1 MTDQNNSL
9 INLGNLAEPA
19 KVLIEKVSDAVGGVF
34 KPWQIERVAKA
45 EARAEIIKTTA
56 QIEAS
61 ELQQRALRRFVT
73 EEAMK
78 QENIEN
84 ITKKAIPRL
93 AENAN
98 PSGIEKD
105 WLVDF
110 FDKSRI
116 VSDEEMQNLWS
127 AILAGEANRPGSYS
141 KRTLHLMASLDKK
154 DAVLFTKLCRFV
166 WVVGA
171 PVPLIF
177 DSQNEIY
184 TNNDINFSSLK
195 HLDAIGLISFESLS
209 GYKRTGFVK
218 NVAVAYG
225 SKITT
230 LEFPK
235 DEKNDLSIGHAIFTD
250 AGLQLAQFCQSKT
263 VEGFEEYVIAEWLK
277 TGVKDANRV
286 MYKGTIIENS
296 LSSKEILKKVRI
308 DKTWQDGDWTLH
320 DVFLDED
327 QIPELSRSL
336 DNGPWYIHIWY
347 QGKDDVKVIYKDK
360 IFDIKF
366 SDKSTWTDAVEH
378 GKTLGI
384 PEEQLDFPID

>member
-1 MTDQNNSL
+1 MADQNNSL

-19 KVLIEKVSDAVGGVF
+19 KVLIEKVSDAVGGAF

-45 EARAEIIKTTA
+45 EAKAEIIKANA
-56 QIEAS
+56 QIEIS
-61 ELQQRALRRFVT
+61 ELQKRALSRFFV
-73 EEAMK
+73 EEASK
-78 QENIEN
+78 QENIES
-84 ITKKAIPRL
+84 ITKKAIL
-93 AENAN
+93 QLSENAN
-98 PSGIEKD
+98 PGDIEKD

-154 DAVLFTKLCRFV
+154 DAVLFTKLCGFV
-166 WVVGA
+166 WVIGT
-171 PVPLIF
+171 PTPLIF
-177 DSQNEIY
+177 DSQNAIY
-184 TNNDINFSSLK
+184 TDNGINFSSLK

-209 GYKRTGFVK
+209 GYVRKGFGK
-218 NVAVAYG
+218 NVNIAYG

-230 LEFPK
+230 IEFPNT
-235 DEKNDLSIGHAIFTD
+235 EKNDLNIGHAMFTD
-250 AGLQLAQFCQSKT
+250 AGLQLAQFCQGET
-263 VEGFEEYVIAEWLK
+263 IAGFEEYSMSEWLK
-277 TGVKDANRV
+277 NGIKNANRI
-286 MYKGTIIENS
+286 MFKGTVIENS
-296 LSSKEILKKVRI
+296 LSNKEILKKLRI
-308 DKTWQDGDWTLH
+308 SKTWQTDDWTLH
-320 DVFLDED
+320 NVLLDED

-347 QGKDDVKVIYKDK
+347 QGKDEVKVIYKDK

-366 SDKSTWTDAVEH
+366 SDKTTWVDAVEY

>member
-1 MTDQNNSL
+1 MADQTNSL
-9 INLGNLAEPA
+9 VNLGNLAEPA
-19 KVLIEKVSDAVGGVF
+19 KVLIEKVSDAVGGAF

-45 EARAEIIKTTA
+45 EAKAEIIKANT
-56 QIEAS
+56 QIVIS
-61 ELQQRALRRFVT
+61 ELQQRALNRFFV
-73 EEAMK
+73 EEASK
-78 QENIEN
+78 QENIES
-84 ITKKAIPRL
+84 ITKKAIPQL
-93 AENAN
+93 AEHAN
-98 PSGIEKD
+98 PGGIEKD

-154 DAVLFTKLCRFV
+154 DAVLFTKLCGFV
-166 WVVGA
+166 WAIGT
-171 PVPLIF
+171 PTPLIF

-184 TNNDINFSSLK
+184 TNNGIDFSSLK

-209 GYKRTGFVK
+209 GYVRKGFGK
-218 NVAVAYG
+218 NVAIAYG
-225 SKITT
+225 SKLTT
-230 LEFPK
+230 LEFPNL
-235 DEKNDLSIGHAIFTD
+235 EKNELNIGHAMFTD
-250 AGLQLAQFCQSKT
+250 AGLQLAQFCQSKIIS
-263 VEGFEEYVIAEWLK
+263 GFEEYTMSEWLK
-277 TGVKDANRV
+277 TGIKNANRV
-286 MYKGTIIENS
+286 MYKGTVIENS
-296 LSSKEILKKVRI
+296 LGNKDILKKLRI
-308 DKTWQDGDWTLH
+308 NKTWQDGDWTLH
-320 DVFLDED
+320 SVSLDED

-366 SDKSTWTDAVEH
+366 SDKSTWVDAIEH

-384 PEEQLDFPID
+384 PEKQLDFPID